1 MAKKDSIKKCSANLR
16 KQAEKRLQKQSTDQS
31 DISPEQARRLL
42 HELQV
47 HQIEL
52 EMQNEELHRAQE
64 ELEISRTKYFDLYDF
79 APVGYL
85 TIDKEGSIKEANLTA
100 TQLLGVGRSF
110 VVKQQI
116 TSFIY
121 RDDKDIHYLHLKKL
135 FDTGL
140 PQEYELRFV
149 KKDGSQFWAFLK
161 ANAVQEDESGS
172 IVCQTALIDITERK
186 KAEEERIKLLAE
198 LERSNK
204 DLEQFADVAS
214 HDLQEPLRMVSS
226 FTQLLARRYG
236 DKLDQNARDYIEF
249 AVKGSNRM
257 QRMIQDLL
265 NYSRVISVGR
275 APVPI
280 DMNSVIDE
288 TLANLHL
295 AISDSG
301 ASVIHDFLPV
311 VMADH
316 SQFVQVFQNLIGNAI
331 KFRRDDPLRIHV
343 SAGKIGDE
351 WVFSVKDNGMGIEPQ
366 YFERIFVLFER
377 LHAGETYQGAGI
389 GLALCKRIIA
399 RLGGR
404 IWVESNPGKGSTFYF
419 TLKGVEYGQP

>member
-1 MAKKDSIKKCSANLR
+1 
-16 KQAEKRLQKQSTDQS
+16 
-31 DISPEQARRLL
+31 
-42 HELQV
+42 
-47 HQIEL
+47 
-52 EMQNEELHRAQE
+52 
-64 ELEISRTKYFDLYDF
+64 
-79 APVGYL
+79 
-85 TIDKEGSIKEANLTA
+85 
-100 TQLLGVGRSF
+100 
-110 VVKQQI
+110 
-116 TSFIY
+116 
-121 RDDKDIHYLHLKKL
+121 
-135 FDTGL
+135 
-140 PQEYELRFV
+140 
-149 KKDGSQFWAFLK
+149 
-161 ANAVQEDESGS
+161 
-172 IVCQTALIDITERK
+172 
-186 KAEEERIKLLAE
+186 
-198 LERSNK
+198 
-204 DLEQFADVAS
+204 
-214 HDLQEPLRMVSS
+214 
-226 FTQLLARRYG
+226 
-236 DKLDQNARDYIEF
+236 
-249 AVKGSNRM
+249 M

>member
-1 MAKKDSIKKCSANLR
+1 MAKKDSIKKRSASLR
-16 KQAEKRLQKQSTDQS
+16 KQAEERLQKQSTDQS
-31 DISPEQARRLL
+31 DISPEQARLLL

-52 EMQNEELHRAQE
+52 EMQNEELHRAQA
-64 ELEISRTKYFDLYDF
+64 ELEASHTKYFDLYDF

-85 TIDKEGSIKEANLTA
+85 TIDKKGLIKEANLTA
-100 TQLLGVGRSF
+100 TQLLGVGRSS
-110 VVKQQI
+110 VVKHQI

-121 RDDKDIHYLHLKKL
+121 RDDQDIHYLHLKEL

-140 PQEYELRFV
+140 TQECELRFV

-172 IVCQTALIDITERK
+172 IVYQIALIDITERK

-265 NYSRVISVGR
+265 NYSCVVAVERT
-275 APVPI
+275 PVPT
-280 DMNSVIDE
+280 DMNSVIAE

-301 ASVIHDFLPV
+301 ASIIHDALPV

-316 SQFVQVFQNLIGNAI
+316 SQLVQVFQNLIGNAM
-331 KFRRDDPLRIHV
+331 KFRRDDPLRVHI
-343 SAGKIGDE
+343 SAGTTGDE
-351 WVFSVKDNGMGIEPQ
+351 WVFSVEDNGMGIEPQ
-366 YFERIFVLFER
+366 HFERIFVLFER
-377 LHAGETYQGAGI
+377 LHVGETYQGTGI

-404 IWVESNPGKGSTFYF
+404 IWVESKPGKGSTFYF
-419 TLKGVEYGQP
+419 TLKGVE